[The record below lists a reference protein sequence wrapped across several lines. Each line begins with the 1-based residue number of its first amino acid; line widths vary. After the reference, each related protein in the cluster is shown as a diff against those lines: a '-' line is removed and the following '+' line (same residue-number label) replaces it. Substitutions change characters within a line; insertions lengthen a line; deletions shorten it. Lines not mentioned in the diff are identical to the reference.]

1 MGKAIIIG
9 GGAAGMYAAIA
20 AADNGCEVHLYEKNE
35 KLGKKLFITGKGR
48 CNLTNACDVETLLRN
63 QCRNEKFLYSAFRA
77 CTSQDVMA
85 FFEEEGLTIK
95 TERGNRVFP
104 ASDHSSD
111 VIRTLEKA
119 MRRRGVRVHLHTE
132 VKDILIDENGV
143 TGVRL
148 MGGHEEHADY
158 VAVAAGGSSYASTGS
173 DGSGIRLARACGVD
187 VTEVFPALVPLE
199 TEEDWPKELMGLS
212 LRNVSLQAVQNGKV
226 LYEELGE
233 MLFTHFGVS
242 GPLVLSASSY
252 VTDRLGKEL
261 VTLTVDLK
269 PALSEKTLDARILR
283 DFDAGKNKQ
292 FKNVLGHLLPAKMI
306 PVMIRLSGIDPDK
319 PVNLVTKQERE
330 VLVHLFKHLPMTVK
344 SPRGFAE
351 AIITKGGVS
360 VKEIRPGNM
369 ECKKIPGLY
378 FIGEVL
384 DLDALTGG
392 FNLQVAWATGAAAGR
407 SMY

>member
-1 MGKAIIIG
+1 
-9 GGAAGMYAAIA
+9 
-20 AADNGCEVHLYEKNE
+20 
-35 KLGKKLFITGKGR
+35 
-48 CNLTNACDVETLLRN
+48 
-63 QCRNEKFLYSAFRA
+63 
-77 CTSQDVMA
+77 
-85 FFEEEGLTIK
+85 
-95 TERGNRVFP
+95 
-104 ASDHSSD
+104 
-111 VIRTLEKA
+111 
-119 MRRRGVRVHLHTE
+119 
-132 VKDILIDENGV
+132 
-143 TGVRL
+143 
-148 MGGHEEHADY
+148 
-158 VAVAAGGSSYASTGS
+158 
-173 DGSGIRLARACGVD
+173 
-187 VTEVFPALVPLE
+187 
-199 TEEDWPKELMGLS
+199 
-212 LRNVSLQAVQNGKV
+212 
-226 LYEELGE
+226 

-330 VLVHLFKHLPMTVK
+330 VLVHMFKHLPMTVK